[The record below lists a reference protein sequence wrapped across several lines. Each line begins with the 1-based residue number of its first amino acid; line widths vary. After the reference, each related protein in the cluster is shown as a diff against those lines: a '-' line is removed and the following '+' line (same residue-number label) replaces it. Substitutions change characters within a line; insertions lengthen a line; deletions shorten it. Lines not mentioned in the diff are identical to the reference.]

1 MPLAQWPLGL
11 GVVGLSVVL
20 SSMPAFLP
28 TDAVR
33 MAAGAFEGPVRA
45 DVIEVVD
52 GDTFRAAAHIWLAQT
67 VEVHVRIDGIDAP
80 ELHAKC
86 TTERLK
92 AEVARGWLERRIGNS
107 EVRLIGV
114 KNDKYGGRIRASVE
128 DSKGDIAK
136 AMLRQGLV
144 RAYHGGRRAGWCN
157 N

>member
-1 MPLAQWPLGL
+1 M
-11 GVVGLSVVL
+11 
-20 SSMPAFLP
+20 
-28 TDAVR
+28 
-33 MAAGAFEGPVRA
+33 
-45 DVIEVVD
+45 
-52 GDTFRAAAHIWLAQT
+52 
-67 VEVHVRIDGIDAP
+67 RIDGIDAP

-128 DSKGDIAK
+128 DSNGDIAK